1 VRILI
6 STIALLLA
14 ACSSSPSTTPTDAS
28 PDRRQDSSPVA
39 PDTARPQDARA
50 DRSDVAVGPQQTV
63 LRVHY
68 PAASHTL
75 SVRGSAGPL
84 SWTQGVALTAGGQDT
99 WTLTSTT
106 VVGTIEWKPLL
117 DDKTWAIGPNYHVT
131 AGQTVDVYPHFTVQQ
146 GQVSKLIASF
156 TSTVLPSTRDIWVYL
171 PPTYLENGAA
181 RMPVV
186 YMHDGQNLFD
196 PALAFGGNPWKADQA
211 VDTAATTG
219 TCPSGAACTSDGDCG
234 SGLCQ
239 TFREAIIVGISN
251 TTARI
256 DEYTPVA
263 DPGYGGGKGDLYL
276 KMLVDELKPKVD
288 TLLRTRPEPEHTAM
302 IGSSL
307 GGLITAHAG
316 VTLAGT
322 FGLVGPM
329 SPSTWWDNTW
339 IITEVAGSKGKTP
352 RPLRVY
358 LDSGDAGDENDDVT
372 NTNKLAD
379 TYLTIGYVEGQDFHH
394 VIGHGDQH
402 NEIYWAKRLP
412 GAISFLLGPR

>member
-1 VRILI
+1 VRIFVSI
-6 STIALLLA
+6 VVLLLA
-14 ACSSSPSTTPTDAS
+14 ACSSSPGTSPPDAS
-28 PDRRQDSSPVA
+28 PDRRQDAPLLA
-39 PDTARPQDARA
+39 PDSVRPPDARA
-50 DRSDVAVGPQQTV
+50 DQPDASVGPKQSV

-68 PAASHTL
+68 PSGTHTF

-84 SWTQGVALTAGGQDT
+84 SWTQSTTMTAAGQDT
-99 WTLTSTT
+99 WTLTSTA

-117 DDKTWAIGPNYHVT
+117 DDKTWAIGPNYHIT
-131 AGQTVDVYPHFTVQQ
+131 AGQTVDVYPHFTVLQ

-171 PPTYLENGAA
+171 PPTYLENSAA

-196 PALAFGGNPWKADQA
+196 PALAFGGNPWKADKA
-211 VDTAATTG
+211 VDAAATMG
-219 TCPSGAACTSDGDCG
+219 TCPSGTSCTNDGECG
-234 SGLCQ
+234 GGLCQ
-239 TFREAIIVGISN
+239 TFREAIIIGISN
-251 TTARI
+251 TAARM

-263 DPGYGGGKGDLYL
+263 DPDYGGGKGDLYL

-307 GGLITAHAG
+307 GGLITSHAG
-316 VTLAGT
+316 VTQAGT

-329 SPSTWWDNTW
+329 SPSTWWDATW

-358 LDSGDAGDENDDVT
+358 LDSGDAGVENDDVT

-379 TYLTIGYVEGQDFHH
+379 TYLAIGYVEGQDFHH
-394 VIGHGDQH
+394 VIGQGDQH

-412 GAISFLLGPR
+412 GALSFLLGPR